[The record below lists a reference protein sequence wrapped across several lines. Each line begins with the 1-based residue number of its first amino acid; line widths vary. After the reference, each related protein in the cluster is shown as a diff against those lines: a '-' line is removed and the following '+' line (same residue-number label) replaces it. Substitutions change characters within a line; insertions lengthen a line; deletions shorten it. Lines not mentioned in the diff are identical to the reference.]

1 MNVVAEE
8 WRAENTGIES
18 GVLET
23 QQLRRAC
30 IRPFEIFPFFTSF
43 HPFLRAREKKMA
55 FRSNEEGGRGIL
67 SRFRLRLNRFV
78 IGIDTN
84 CDRNYSDR
92 GSNVSVDRK
101 HIFKDIR
108 ACIYVYIHIIMCYVF
123 VANDD
128 IVSRSLISFDTAIGS
143 NCSRCCEPL
152 HRKCATIPL
161 FLHQN
166 PPPPPDSRKFR
177 G

>member
-23 QQLRRAC
+23 QQLGRAC

-101 HIFKDIR
+101 HIFKDTR
-108 ACIYVYIHIIMCYVF
+108 VYIRIYTHNNVLCLCRERRYRIAFSYQFRYRYRLELFSMLRAIAPEVRYY
-123 VANDD
+123 
-128 IVSRSLISFDTAIGS
+128 SSF
-143 NCSRCCEPL
+143 
-152 HRKCATIPL
+152 
-161 FLHQN
+161 
-166 PPPPPDSRKFR
+166 PPSKSSSSS
-177 G
+177 